1 MVLNVSKFNFYFPDH
16 SFNFENARTAFEQS
30 LQILDR
36 SDLADMEAGVST
48 DGMRVAGVPVR
59 IDDWV
64 QAFILKAA
72 RAAMTD
78 VAKFDVV
85 MDGHL
90 HIQLLNF
97 CHNTRMAFFGR
108 NTPTPLLSAIIPG
121 G

>member
-78 VAKFDVV
+78 VTKFDVV
-85 MDGHL
+85 TDGHL
-90 HIQLLNF
+90 HMQLLNF
-97 CHNTRMAFFGR
+97 CQAA
-108 NTPTPLLSAIIPG
+108 LSITS
-121 G
+121 